1 MNTQL
6 LLVSQIV
13 LNVGE
18 YQVSDLPLNFGVRG
32 REEQAISQ
40 VSFASMYEEVI
51 QRKGGMIVMPQIRLK
66 D

>member
-18 YQVSDLPLNFGVRG
+18 YQVSDLPLNFGVWG
-32 REEQAISQ
+32 KEEQAIAQ

-51 QRKGGMIVMPQIRLK
+51 QRRGEVIVMPQIHLK